1 MPLQKITFATR
12 DEYKRVN
19 TAQSI
24 ERLLSND
31 TLNISRLL
39 INGEWGEGKTEFCHK
54 LLNHLGHDDYHL
66 VYVDAFASD
75 SVDNPLLTLTAEV
88 AKLIPDGETRKL

>member
-1 MPLQKITFATR
+1 MSIQNITFNTR
-12 DEYKRVN
+12 DEYNRIQ
-19 TAQSI
+19 TADGI
-24 ERLLSND
+24 KKLLSNE

-54 LLNHLGHDDYHL
+54 LLNHFGNDYHL

-75 SVDNPLLTLTAEV
+75 SVDNPLLTLTAEI
-88 AKLIPDGETRKL
+88 AKLIPQGKT